1 MGILSSLTFPRA
13 MIFGTLVGS
22 LITGW
27 FVYQR
32 TAELHAL
39 EADVRQAP
47 LVVRS
52 IQMKAQELDQLES
65 AANREGLK
73 GDILNDIETYIRQ
86 KASGPNINLGQV
98 DFTPSTS
105 EPFRGVEDLK
115 YKIKPREK
123 TQRALRG
130 SIANFLYTLEQDSRR
145 IKVTSIKIQP
155 FEKGLKPGQLGNDY
169 WTFEAEITSRRAKEG
184 GA

>member
-13 MIFGTLVGS
+13 MIFGTLFGS
-22 LITGW
+22 LVTGW

-32 TAELHAL
+32 TAELRQL
-39 EADVRQAP
+39 EMDVRQAP

-73 GDILNDIETYIRQ
+73 GDIQNDIETYIRA

-98 DFTPSTS
+98 DFTPSTA

-115 YKIKPREK
+115 YKIRPREKK

-145 IKVTSIKIQP
+145 IKVTSIKIDP
-155 FEKGLKPGQLGNDY
+155 FEPLKPGQLGNDY

-184 GA
+184 T

>member
-1 MGILSSLTFPRA
+1 MLRALRSMTFPRA
-13 MIFGTLVGS
+13 MILGTFLGS
-22 LITGW
+22 LVTGW
-27 FVYQR
+27 FVYKK
-32 TAELHAL
+32 TTELRQL
-39 EADVRQAP
+39 EQDVARAP
-47 LVVRS
+47 AVVAAIHVR
-52 IQMKAQELDQLES
+52 AQELDQLLS

-98 DFTPSTS
+98 DLTPSTT

-145 IKVTSIKIQP
+145 IKVTSIKIDP
-155 FEKGLKPGQLGNDY
+155 FEKLKPGQLSNDY
-169 WTFEAEITSRRAKEG
+169 WTFEAEITSRRALEG
-184 GA
+184 G